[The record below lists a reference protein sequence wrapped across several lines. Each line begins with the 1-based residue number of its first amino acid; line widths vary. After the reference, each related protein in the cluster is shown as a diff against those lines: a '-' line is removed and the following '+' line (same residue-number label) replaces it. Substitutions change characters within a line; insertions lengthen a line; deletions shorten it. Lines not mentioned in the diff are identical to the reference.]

1 MNMNISLFQRTASS
15 ARHCLL
21 FASLVACM
29 AILNGATSAFAQ
41 LPYAESFDGP
51 DGSDWPSPWY
61 ASTSIVTV
69 HDLQSNRGRMNGN
82 TAQVARMILPG
93 FSETDVEVEVTIEF
107 ENVAQQGFG
116 FYVRQ
121 NGGSLQDTIPFGQ
134 GYAMFLKGG
143 WGWPEDLGLWREL
156 NGVETQFSTGYNPV
170 AGGLQN
176 DTRYRLRFRVTQ
188 FDAGTTRLQA
198 KVWPETD
205 TEPAAWTIDDFDSS
219 PALQNTAGSFAA
231 DIYNQS
237 GTSHIFLDDLWINQ
251 YPVPTEVTDTGVP
264 RTVSTLHVAPNPFN
278 PATTFS
284 IDLREPGPVS
294 LRIYDA
300 RGRLEE
306 TLLRDAPLPA
316 QIHAIP
322 YTSTLPSGV
331 YFLQLQ
337 TQHETVTRK
346 FTLIK

>member
-1 MNMNISLFQRTASS
+1 MISMKTRQYS
-15 ARHCLL
+15 AMDLLTHAFMLTVLL
-21 FASLVACM
+21 FAIA
-29 AILNGATSAFAQ
+29 APAGAQ

-51 DGSDWPSPWY
+51 DGSAWPSPWY

-69 HDLQSNRGRMNGN
+69 QDLQSDRGRLNGN

-143 WGWPEDLGLWREL
+143 WGWPEDLGLWWEL
-156 NGVETQFSTGYNPV
+156 NGVETQFSNGYNPI

-176 DTRYRLRFRVTQ
+176 NTRYRLRFRVTQ

-205 TEPAAWTIDDFDSS
+205 SEPAAWTSDGFDSS

-231 DIYNQS
+231 DLYNQS

-251 YPVPTEVTDTGVP
+251 YPVPTEVLTGTGGVP
-264 RTVSTLHVAPNPFN
+264 QAGSFLRVAPNPFN
-278 PATTFS
+278 PATTVYL
-284 IDLREPGPVS
+284 DLEAAGPVS
-294 LRIYDA
+294 LKLYDP
-300 RGRLEE
+300 RGRLAE
-306 TLLRDAPLPA
+306 TLLQDIVLSAGN
-316 QIHAIP
+316 HAIP
-322 YTSTLPSGV
+322 YRSALPSGV
-331 YFLQLQ
+331 YFLQASTPSSAS
-337 TQHETVTRK
+337 TQQI
-346 FTLIK
+346 TLIR